1 VSVLSTVGAL
11 PTFFIIGA
19 PKAGTTSLH
28 YYLEQHPQIQMSAI
42 KEPGFLA
49 SAGPGRDDRK
59 VHRLDSY
66 KQLFDPAV
74 AVRGEASTNYA
85 EYPLREGVPD
95 RIEQLV
101 PDAKFIYL
109 VRDPVE
115 RTVSHYHQMVAT
127 TGERRPLREA
137 LGDISDPRYPCICAS
152 LYALQIELYLRR
164 FPGERLLVI
173 DQADLLTE
181 RRATLGRIFA
191 FLEVDRQFESAQFE
205 IEFLKSEGR
214 RTYPR
219 ALASFLSMTV
229 RPNTRWMPPRI
240 RRTLRRSFESRFLP
254 PLEAAV
260 LDPDLRARL
269 QDLYAGDVE
278 RLRALTGEAFASW
291 SI

>member
-1 VSVLSTVGAL
+1 VSLISKVGAL

-28 YYLEQHPQIQMSAI
+28 YYLEQHPEIQMSAI

-49 SAGPGRDDRK
+49 SAGPCRDDRK
-59 VHRLDSY
+59 VDRLDKY
-66 KQLFDPAV
+66 EQLFDSAV

-115 RTVSHYHQMVAT
+115 RTVSHYHQLVAT
-127 TGERRPLREA
+127 TGETRALREA
-137 LGDISDPRYPCICAS
+137 LGDLSDPRYPCICAS
-152 LYALQIELYLRR
+152 LYALQIELYLRK
-164 FPGERLLVI
+164 FPVERLLVI
-173 DQADLLTE
+173 DQADLLAE
-181 RRATLGRIFA
+181 RLTTLGRIFA
-191 FLEVDRQFESAQFE
+191 FLEVDSRFESAQFE
-205 IEFLKSEGR
+205 LEFLKSEGR

-219 ALASFLSMTV
+219 GLASFLSMRV
-229 RPNTRWMPPRI
+229 RPNTRWMPPQI

-260 LDPDLRARL
+260 LEQGLRARL
-269 QDLYAGDVE
+269 QDFYASDVE
-278 RLRALTGEAFASW
+278 RLRALTGETFASW